1 MKKILTLT
9 VLAAIF
15 FGACKKENHQAV
27 IPEQSLNYMVALTDD
42 GKTENSTFLLI
53 TGIGHNSKDCRGCVT
68 MNGHTTHIDCM
79 GHGNECVTSAAIQLQ
94 HLGATMTA
102 TTTDTFNLTTEDF
115 FLMPDRSLLTE
126 DEKGLPVYLNI
137 PAQLVFRDSAT
148 LQFTFTGLYY
158 STNAAYVND

>member
-9 VLAAIF
+9 VLAVMF
-15 FGACKKENHQAV
+15 FGACKKEKQQAV
-27 IPEQSLNYMVALTDD
+27 TPEQSLNYMVALSDN
-42 GKTENSTFLLI
+42 GKTGNSTFLLAL
-53 TGIGHNSKDCRGCVT
+53 GLGHSAKNCRGCFMVD
-68 MNGHTTHIDCM
+68 GHLVHINCM
-79 GHGNECVTSAAIQLQ
+79 GAGNECAKTATVQLQ
-94 HLGATMTA
+94 RLGATMTA

-137 PAQLVFRDSAT
+137 PAQLVYRDSST

-158 STNAAYVND
+158 SNSPVYDND